1 MIFLLS
7 VYLLSVVYASDELYI
22 KRCVRSAEPWS
33 VTNNPAKL
41 VHSVDTCLSRSYLTL
56 PPEYRQP
63 LTEHIQQCIHSM
75 RQMDLSRPEYKDIG
89 KSLTEITSNMGSS
102 IVETQHSIARLSVC
116 TNPLRAIAQTKI
128 FEEARFDSI
137 VDLFTKNMLDT
148 NACIREMM
156 DLIKT
161 QTSDIEKRM
170 AEYEVAHEA
179 WQGRTTT
186 RHSNTD
192 TCRKSLHTLM
202 DTISQHI
209 IQHH

>member
-1 MIFLLS
+1 M
-7 VYLLSVVYASDELYI
+7 
-22 KRCVRSAEPWS
+22 
-33 VTNNPAKL
+33 
-41 VHSVDTCLSRSYLTL
+41 
-56 PPEYRQP
+56 
-63 LTEHIQQCIHSM
+63 
-75 RQMDLSRPEYKDIG
+75 
-89 KSLTEITSNMGSS
+89 
-102 IVETQHSIARLSVC
+102 
-116 TNPLRAIAQTKI
+116 
-128 FEEARFDSI
+128 
-137 VDLFTKNMLDT
+137 
-148 NACIREMM
+148 MM

>member
-75 RQMDLSRPEYKDIG
+75 RQMDLSRRKARQTFFKI
-89 KSLTEITSNMGSS
+89 SNGRK
-102 IVETQHSIARLSVC
+102 VA
-116 TNPLRAIAQTKI
+116 
-128 FEEARFDSI
+128 
-137 VDLFTKNMLDT
+137 
-148 NACIREMM
+148 
-156 DLIKT
+156 
-161 QTSDIEKRM
+161 RM
-170 AEYEVAHEA
+170 APTSMIFGPIEWRRCQLNLETFP
-179 WQGRTTT
+179 R
-186 RHSNTD
+186 R
-192 TCRKSLHTLM
+192 
-202 DTISQHI
+202 
-209 IQHH
+209 